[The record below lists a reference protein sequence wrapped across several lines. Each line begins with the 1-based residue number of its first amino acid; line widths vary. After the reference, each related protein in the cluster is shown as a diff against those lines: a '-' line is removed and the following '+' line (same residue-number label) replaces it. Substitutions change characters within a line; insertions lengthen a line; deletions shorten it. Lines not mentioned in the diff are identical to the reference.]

1 MNWNDCDNVRDLLP
15 LQQRGQLLAG
25 EAAAVD
31 THLTGCAECRRE
43 AALIGAVLRA
53 GPAVPAGLEARVL
66 LAVRAGAVRRPRA
79 PVRLAM
85 AATVA
90 AAVLGGSLVLQQ
102 LGHGPAPTATPVGLT
117 DELSAPAVS
126 WAVAFD
132 PLLQAS
138 SALQQLSL
146 EELELILL
154 ELDS

>member
-66 LAVRAGAVRRPRA
+66 LAVRAGAVRRRRT

-102 LGHGPAPTATPVGLT
+102 LGHVPAGAPAGLA
-117 DELSAPAVS
+117 DDLAAPAVS